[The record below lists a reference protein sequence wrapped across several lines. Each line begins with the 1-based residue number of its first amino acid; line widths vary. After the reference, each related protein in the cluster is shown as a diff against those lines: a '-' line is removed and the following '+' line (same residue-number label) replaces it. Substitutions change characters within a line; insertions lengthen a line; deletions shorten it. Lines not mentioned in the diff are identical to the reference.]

1 MTVAAPHAETLCAEI
16 PASGVRGHCR
26 RISALLII
34 MVRLYQAARNG
45 RPSSCRYIPTCSVYA
60 VEAIERHGAWHGS
73 LLAARRLGRCHP
85 WGGRGA
91 DPVPE

>member
-1 MTVAAPHAETLCAEI
+1 MIVTAPPPENLRTEI
-16 PASGVRGHCR
+16 PASGVPSHRR

-34 MVRLYQAARNG
+34 IVRLYQAARNG

-73 LLAARRLGRCHP
+73 WLAARRLGRCHP